1 MALNSGT
8 PRFTIGRTLGDSLKI
23 FGRNFIAFA
32 LLALAIRLLL
42 LLVPQDQMMAAMT
55 AAGRIDWFSATVS
68 MAVTIVVLSV
78 TKAAMV
84 FPTMQNLRGQR
95 AVISDLWK
103 CVPVLPAIIAAE
115 AIFSLPSIVSLT
127 VQGLFA
133 GNAMV
138 TGFTSFIVSIVGLA
152 LLLMWW
158 LYPPAIAI
166 EKGGVLHGLKRS
178 NDLLRGRRWRIF
190 GLLVILGIISVAVVM
205 GIALAGGLSLSNLS
219 ALATI
224 QPTSPIGIAI
234 FIFSALVS
242 AFSGVL
248 ITVSYYH
255 LRLEKEGG
263 IAEDLAQVFE

>member
-1 MALNSGT
+1 MATITGT
-8 PRFTIGRTLGDSLKI
+8 PRFTIGRTLGDSLRI
-23 FGRNFIAFA
+23 FGRNLIAFA

-42 LLVPQDQMMAAMT
+42 LLVPQDQATAAMT
-55 AAGRIDWFSATVS
+55 MAGRIDWFTATVS
-68 MAVTIVVLSV
+68 MAVTIVVLSA

-95 AVISDLWK
+95 SVLSDLWK
-103 CVPVLPAIIAAE
+103 CIPFLPAIIAAE
-115 AIFSLPSIVSLT
+115 AIFTLPSIVSLAAK
-127 VQGLFA
+127 VLFA
-133 GNAMV
+133 GNAV
-138 TGFTSFIVSIVGLA
+138 ATGLVGFIAGIVGLA

-166 EKGGVLHGLKRS
+166 EKGGILHGLKRS
-178 NDLLRGRRWRIF
+178 NDLLRGQRWRVF
-190 GLLVILGIISVAVVM
+190 GLLVVLGIISAAVVFA
-205 GIALAGGLSLSNLS
+205 IALAGGLSLGNI
-219 ALATI
+219 ALLAAVT
-224 QPTSPIGIAI
+224 PTSPMGIAM

-255 LRLEKEGG
+255 LRLEKEGA